1 MNEQPEMRPNGAE
14 SPRGGSADRRWSWTQ
29 ARETA
34 ASLVADD
41 ILSDIEIA
49 SKAGVGKATLE
60 RWKKV
65 PLFYAR
71 VLDIREALRKTAAA
85 GALQHGVANCRER
98 MMCLNEQWNRLQRV
112 VSERAKAPDMQN
124 IPGGR
129 TGLLVRRVRS
139 IGGDETVDEYAVDTG
154 LLHEIREYAKQA
166 AQEMGQWVEHHKED
180 SDYNGELA
188 DWTEEEL
195 DAFLEL
201 HRQHRERV
209 AQPRALG
216 PAGEASPPALQDLPY
231 VPDEGRVRREGLS
244 KAPGTAPVPTK

>member
-14 SPRGGSADRRWSWTQ
+14 YPGGGSADRRWSWTQ

-41 ILSDIEIA
+41 SLSDIEIA

-65 PLFYAR
+65 PQFHAR
-71 VLDIREALRKTAAA
+71 VLEIREALRKTAAEV
-85 GALQHGVANCRER
+85 ALQDGIANCRER
-98 MMCLNEQWNRLQRV
+98 MVCLNELWNRLQRV

-129 TGLLVRRVRS
+129 TGLLVRHVRS

-154 LLHEIREYAKQA
+154 LLHELREYAKQA
-166 AQEMGQWVEHHKED
+166 AQEMGQWVEHHKD
-180 SDYNGELA
+180 DTNYNGELA
-188 DWTEEEL
+188 SWTDEEL
-195 DAFLEL
+195 DDFLEL
-201 HRQHRERV
+201 CRQRNERA
-209 AQPRALG
+209 AQARALG
-216 PAGEASPPALQDLPY
+216 SAGEAPQDRRLPS
-231 VPDEGRVRREGLS
+231 G
-244 KAPGTAPVPTK
+244 